1 MADLHTTNR
10 AIDRRIVALA
20 WPALGALIAEPI
32 FVLIDSAVVGHLG
45 RAPLAGLSLA
55 STVLMSAVS
64 IFIFLAY
71 ATTAAVARQQG
82 AGDVRKGISLGI
94 DGMWL
99 AFFLGIITT
108 VLGFVFAPQIVWSLG
123 ASADVTP
130 HAIAYLRSSIP
141 GITGMLLVF
150 AATGTLRGLQDTRT
164 PFIAA
169 VTGAIVNT
177 IGSITLVYG
186 LDMGIAGSGLATA
199 LTQIGMGA
207 WLVYKVMVGG
217 RRLGQI
223 NLRPRFRAVLESA
236 RAGTPLLIR
245 TLTLRGAVLIT
256 VAVATNLGDVPLA
269 AHQIVNSLWGLT
281 AFALDAL
288 AIAAQ
293 ALIGSSLGAG
303 DTNVVRRY
311 TNRSLWWG
319 VISGVV
325 IGVALAGIGF
335 LITPFFT
342 SDVAVQHAATWALVV
357 CGAVMPI
364 AGWVFV
370 LDGVLIGA
378 GDGRF
383 LALAGI
389 ITLVA
394 YIPLAAAVWTWAP
407 GGTAG
412 LVWLWLA
419 FGGGFM
425 LARGITTGIRAAG
438 EKWMVLGTN

>member
-1 MADLHTTNR
+1 MTDSLETNR
-10 AIDRRIVALA
+10 AIDRRILALA

-55 STVLMSAVS
+55 STILMTAVS
-64 IFIFLAY
+64 VFIFLAY

-82 AGDVRKGISLGI
+82 AGNVRRGISFGI

-108 VLGFVFAPQIVWSLG
+108 ALGFLFAPQIVWSLG
-123 ASADVTP
+123 ASSEVTP
-130 HAIAYLRSSIP
+130 HAVAYLRSSIP

-169 VTGAIVNT
+169 VSGAVVNT

-199 LTQIGMGA
+199 FTQIGMGA
-207 WLVYKVMVGG
+207 WLVYKVLMGG
-217 RRLGQI
+217 RRLGGVDW
-223 NLRPRFRAVLESA
+223 RPRFLGILESA

-245 TLTLRGAVLIT
+245 TLTLRAAVLLT
-256 VAVATNLGDVPLA
+256 VAVATALGDVPLA
-269 AHQIVNSLWGLT
+269 AHQIVNSLWGLA

-303 DTNVVRRY
+303 DAKVVRRY

-319 VISGVV
+319 VLGGAI
-325 IGVALAGIGF
+325 IGVALAGVGF
-335 LITPFFT
+335 LITPLFT
-342 SDVAVQHAATWALVV
+342 SDGEIQTAATWALVV

-383 LALAGI
+383 LAVAGV
-389 ITLVA
+389 ITLIA
-394 YIPLAAAVWTWAP
+394 YVPLAIAVWHWAP
-407 GGTAG
+407 GGTMG

-425 LARGITTGIRAAG
+425 LARALTTGIRAAG
-438 EKWMVLGTN
+438 EKWMVLGA